1 MATQPAIPVA
11 PAQADAKHQVH
22 PIANAG
28 IVLAAPY
35 LPRLFE
41 LLGLVHD
48 GAFVNTATAERAALL
63 LQLAVTGE
71 ARAAESAL
79 PLNKLLCGLPLDWP
93 VPTELEPTAAER
105 ERVEGMLQAIIGHW
119 KAIGQTSLAGLR
131 LNFLQRPG
139 QLEYGTESCK
149 LQVQRQS
156 LDLLIERLPWG
167 FSTIRYPWIS
177 QVLHVRW
184 P

>member
-1 MATQPAIPVA
+1 MATEPATPVA
-11 PAQADAKHQVH
+11 PPQADADHQGH

-41 LLGLVHD
+41 LLGLVRD

-63 LQLAVTGE
+63 LQLAVTGQ

-93 VPTELEPTAAER
+93 VHPEPEPTAAER
-105 ERVEGMLQAIIGHW
+105 EVVDGMLQAIIGHW
-119 KAIGQTSLAGLR
+119 EAIGQTSLAGLR
-131 LNFLQRPG
+131 LNFLQHLGR
-139 QLEYGTESCK
+139 LEYGVDGCK

-156 LDLLIERLPWG
+156 LDLLIDRLPWG
-167 FSTIRYPWIS
+167 FSTIKFPWMS
-177 QVLHVRW
+177 QVLHVQW